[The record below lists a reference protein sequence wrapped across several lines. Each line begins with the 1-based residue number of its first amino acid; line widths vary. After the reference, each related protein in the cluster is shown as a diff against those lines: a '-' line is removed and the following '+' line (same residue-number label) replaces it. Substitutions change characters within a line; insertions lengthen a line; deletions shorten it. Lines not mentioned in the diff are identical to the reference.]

1 MHQDNNNNLF
11 LRASMQEI
19 VERYDESLRSSYNIN
34 KLLFFLSYRRA
45 IVHIWRLQ
53 SYDIFL
59 DFML

>member
-1 MHQDNNNNLF
+1 
-11 LRASMQEI
+11 MQEI

-59 DFML
+59 DFMLILGLITH